1 MTEGLEDP
9 IEGVSLERYAAIA
22 ARLDIEA
29 PASTTS
35 IPAPPRARAAVLKA
49 EEIDPEL
56 WNRVHAAWQARIRD
70 EIMQASSATTTL
82 PMIERYPVV
91 TRYGAAY
98 AKAKRALTEQRPRK
112 AVRDAA
118 KQDP

>member
-1 MTEGLEDP
+1 MTDGLEDP

-35 IPAPPRARAAVLKA
+35 VPAPARKRAAALAA
-49 EEIDPEL
+49 EGVEPEV
-56 WNRVHAAWQARIRD
+56 WARVHAGWQERIRD
-70 EIMQASSATTTL
+70 EIMRASTSNML
-82 PMIERYPVV
+82 PMLERYPVV

-98 AKAKRALTEQRPRK
+98 AKAKRALTEPRGRK
-112 AVRDAA
+112 ADRSSA
-118 KQDP
+118 KQEP

>member
-9 IEGVSLERYAAIA
+9 IEGVSLERYATIA
-22 ARLDIEA
+22 ARLDVEA

-35 IPAPPRARAAVLKA
+35 TAAPARARLAVLEA
-49 EEIDPEL
+49 EEIEPAV
-56 WNRVHAAWQARIRD
+56 WSRVHAGWQERIRD
-70 EIMQASSATTTL
+70 EIKVASSSDTL
-82 PMIERYPVV
+82 PMLERYPVV

-98 AKAKRALTEQRPRK
+98 AKAKRALTEKRPRK
-112 AVRDAA
+112 ADRAAA